1 MTVDYATLGRVAV
14 ADCSCYSFFF
24 FFLYNFVAAV
34 LDMLS
39 LLEQW
44 RLVDSY

>member
-1 MTVDYATLGRVAV
+1 MTVDCATLDWVAV
-14 ADCSCYSFFF
+14 ADCSCYSFC
-24 FFLYNFVAAV
+24 FLCIFVAAV
-34 LDMLS
+34 LDVLS